1 LRVGTRYQCTNYL
14 LVHSSVEHDPV
25 SGSRSNRI
33 CNSRRVSS
41 EISDLRNFWLHAM
54 CACTEWYS
62 TYEIHWENR
71 WL

>member
-33 CNSRRVSS
+33 LQFQTGVK
-41 EISDLRNFWLHAM
+41 RNFWLHAM
-54 CACTEWYS
+54 CACT
-62 TYEIHWENR
+62 
-71 WL
+71 